1 MTFTAAVILYFAR
14 SGVSALSL
22 LLFSIANMG
31 IMKPRFAAHFSR
43 SRTIFMRMKGA
54 ILISLAPMSSI
65 ARPFPTSDPLSESEV
80 RLVDSSETA
89 SANTLP
95 GTSQAGGK
103 IPYRSQMSTR
113 ERNTVLIS
121 LLAVPVLLFLGLSVR
136 QWWKRRVRRRFCKKR
151 HLSRLYNKHGCFN
164 MDSLDE
170 KEYHGE
176 TGRVQKVVLDIMDFW
191 RPRHWVLLW
200 LDEREN
206 RRRLKMEECQFR
218 EDPVVDRNWP
228 WYFPDGVSDIRIVG
242 VYGANAVVTSKEPE
256 PGEGPD
262 EKELANMYERQAEE
276 VPELFA
282 ELFESLSEEELANM
296 LATQAE
302 AIRRLVPPK
311 RPVTVAPE
319 RHDGQSK
326 PSTITSD
333 EAVATYQGQKSFETS
348 QAFNKRRKTSRTW
361 PKNTSSPAPT
371 HERLYSRIQKKARSS
386 VSVES

>member
-1 MTFTAAVILYFAR
+1 
-14 SGVSALSL
+14 
-22 LLFSIANMG
+22 
-31 IMKPRFAAHFSR
+31 
-43 SRTIFMRMKGA
+43 
-54 ILISLAPMSSI
+54 MSSI
-65 ARPFPTSDPLSESEV
+65 ARPFLTSYPLSESEV
-80 RLVDSSETA
+80 RLVDSSEPA
-89 SANTLP
+89 SANTPP

-121 LLAVPVLLFLGLSVR
+121 LLAVPVLLFLGLRVR
-136 QWWKRRVRRRFCKKR
+136 QWWKRRVERRFCKKR
-151 HLSRLYNKHGCFN
+151 HLLKLYNRNGCFN

-176 TGRVQKVVLDIMDFW
+176 TGRLQKVVLVIMDFW
-191 RPRHWVLLW
+191 RPRHWALLW
-200 LDEREN
+200 LDKREN
-206 RRRLKMEECQFR
+206 RRRLKMERRRLKMERRRLKMERRRLKMEKRRQMEECRFR
-218 EDPVVDRNWP
+218 ADPVVDRHWP
-228 WYFPDGVSDIRIVG
+228 WNFPDGVSDIRIVG
-242 VYGANAVVTSKEPE
+242 VYGANAGVTSKEPE

-302 AIRRLVPPK
+302 ALRRLVPPE

-319 RHDGQSK
+319 RHDGQST

-333 EAVATYQGQKSFETS
+333 EAVATYQGRKSFETS

-361 PKNTSSPAPT
+361 PKNTSLPAPT
-371 HERLYSRIQKKARSS
+371 HGRLSSRIQKKARSS
-386 VSVES
+386 VSAEP